1 MPRNKE
7 PSQGYACYIE
17 MIPMGRYVKVIA
29 VDPVS
34 GLEVSM
40 MGDAK
45 APQAHLSQL
54 ASRKLAQRLLANAD
68 KKNS

>member
-1 MPRNKE
+1 
-7 PSQGYACYIE
+7 
-17 MIPMGRYVKVIA
+17 MGRYVKVTAI
-29 VDPVS
+29 DPAT

-54 ASRKLAQRLLANAD
+54 ASRKLAQRLRAIEE